1 MAKEQD
7 SKRYTSQPERNKTNV
22 PNQLHAD
29 NPSNFLFHWSS
40 LLCFPVSFSLSA
52 SRLSLSLSGVMK
64 PIYILNYLSGECWG
78 QAQVCYYNNRIK
90 AGVDG
95 LLTRPVESGEEEG
108 GRGGGGWVGGRGV
121 SVKDSAGLPALRRPF
136 AVKHNFFCALLFVFP
151 LIAKLFILIN
161 AVIQQVVR
169 ELPPLDSSSSLLH

>member
-1 MAKEQD
+1 MCSAKLSVKLMAGPAVSMNKSESESEQWLKNRTVRGIHHSQKEIRQMY
-7 SKRYTSQPERNKTNV
+7 RTNYMLITPVTSCFTDP
-22 PNQLHAD
+22 LSSA
-29 NPSNFLFHWSS
+29 FLSP
-40 LLCFPVSFSLSA
+40 PVSLSA

-108 GRGGGGWVGGRGV
+108 GRGGGG
-121 SVKDSAGLPALRRPF
+121 
-136 AVKHNFFCALLFVFP
+136 
-151 LIAKLFILIN
+151 
-161 AVIQQVVR
+161 
-169 ELPPLDSSSSLLH
+169 